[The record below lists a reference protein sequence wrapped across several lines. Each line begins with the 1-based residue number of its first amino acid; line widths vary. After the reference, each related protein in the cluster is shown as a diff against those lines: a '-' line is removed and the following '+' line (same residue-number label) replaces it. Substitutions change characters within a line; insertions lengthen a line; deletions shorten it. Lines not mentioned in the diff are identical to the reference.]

1 MDAQPSPLT
10 LSPGRYRL
18 DERVPHSRRGRWRLD
33 DVICNGQVLPNPQEA
48 EVTITGGAGATC
60 TFVNSFEASGEI
72 QIEKVTL
79 GGVTTTGFV
88 IWPVGDP
95 ETRYRKFA
103 TTERPGEPARP
114 RAPKPDALPLGA
126 YVIQELEP
134 APPARRN
141 WSLVEVVC
149 NGRTLP
155 AIEGRVVVRLT
166 RDQPLERC
174 RFTNSFVDVPVPVI
188 HRDRITFRA
197 ARPRSGGEQDRRPAK
212 GHGRRGGHLQG
223 QVSNIGDATAEG
235 VVVADVASKGASLV
249 SARVRRTGCQTAPV
263 LYCSIAKIRPG
274 RTTTSKIR
282 MRMTRPGI
290 SRNVA
295 VVYTDS
301 RSAATATMSRR
312 PECGWAACRRSA

>member
-1 MDAQPSPLT
+1 MGVDAQPSPLT

-33 DVICNGQVLPNPQEA
+33 DVVCDGQVLPNPEEA
-48 EVTITGGAGATC
+48 EVTITDGAGATC

-95 ETRYRKFA
+95 ETRYRKVA
-103 TTERPGEPARP
+103 TTERSGEPAR
-114 RAPKPDALPLGA
+114 AKGSDTDALPLGA

-134 APPARRN
+134 ASPAGRN
-141 WSLVEVVC
+141 WSLVEVLC

-174 RFTNSFVDVPVPVI
+174 RFINSIVDVPVPI
-188 HRDRITFRA
+188 EPPGPGSHSG
-197 ARPRSGGEQDRRPAK
+197 RPGPQSRGEQDRRPAK
-212 GHGRRGGHLQG
+212 GLGRRGGQLQG
-223 QVSNIGDATAEG
+223 HGQQRRRCHRRGRG
-235 VVVADVASKGASLV
+235 GGGR
-249 SARVRRTGCQTAPV
+249 RVRGRKPGLGARETDRLPDRAAFCTAGSP
-263 LYCSIAKIRPG
+263 AFGP
-274 RTTTSKIR
+274 
-282 MRMTRPGI
+282 
-290 SRNVA
+290 
-295 VVYTDS
+295 
-301 RSAATATMSRR
+301 AAAS
-312 PECGWAACRRSA
+312 PRRSACA